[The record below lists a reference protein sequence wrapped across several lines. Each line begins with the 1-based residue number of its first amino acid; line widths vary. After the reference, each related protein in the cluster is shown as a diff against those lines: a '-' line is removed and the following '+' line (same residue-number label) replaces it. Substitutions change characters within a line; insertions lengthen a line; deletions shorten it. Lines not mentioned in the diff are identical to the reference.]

1 MKKKIIIILG
11 VVVLFIIA
19 LVSIYF
25 IKVKSL
31 NEAKEEYNN
40 VIASIN
46 NKNKQLDNDAKY
58 NNDTLFE
65 M

>member
-11 VVVLFIIA
+11 VVVLLIIA

-25 IKVKSL
+25 IKVKPL

-65 M
+65 L

>member
-25 IKVKSL
+25 IKVKPL

-65 M
+65 L

>member
-1 MKKKIIIILG
+1 MKKKILIILG

-19 LVSIYF
+19 LVPIYF
-25 IKVKSL
+25 IKVKPL

-65 M
+65 L